1 MNWIQEK
8 NTSKDLGESVK
19 FELYAYGEGL
29 RISID
34 EINWI
39 SPTQVI
45 DKEHKFDITVRKD
58 GKIGQDFWLK
68 EWGYLSFPSSV
79 EVPTPVVPT
88 PDLNNEYKSR
98 FLGYGSYYIPQPLL
112 DEFKP
117 IYCSFIQSDFKD
129 KSLVRC
135 EFPSFGIVYNDSFIE
150 DFDKGKRARP
160 RVELYNENGELELLM
175 DNDDYSTKKGV
186 NDNNH
191 VYYIN
196 IPKGRKRIVI
206 INKENSDFPIL
217 AEVFRQT
224 SESPS
229 VRHEWGN
236 NTILYPNE
244 RKEYFVDFTYQEL
257 GNELFK
263 INCVTRW

>member
-8 NTSKDLGESVK
+8 NTSKDLGDSIK

-39 SPTQVI
+39 NPTQVI
-45 DKEHKFDITVRKD
+45 DKEHKFDVTVRKD
-58 GKIGQDFWLK
+58 GKIGQDFWIK
-68 EWGYLSFPSSV
+68 EWGYLRFPS
-79 EVPTPVVPT
+79 EVPKPEVPA
-88 PDLNNEYKSR
+88 PDINIEYKSQ
-98 FLGYGSYYIPQPLL
+98 FLGYGSWMENQKEVL
-112 DEFKP
+112 ERFKS
-117 IYCSFIQSDFKD
+117 IYCSFIHSDFKD

-135 EFPSFGIVYNDSFIE
+135 EFPAFGIVYNDIFIE

-175 DNDDYSTKKGV
+175 DNDNYSTKKGV

-217 AEVFRQT
+217 AEVYRQGYEHT
-224 SESPS
+224 HAN
-229 VRHEWGN
+229 HEWGD

-244 RKEYFVDFTYQEL
+244 RKEYFVDFTYKGL
-257 GNELFK
+257 ANELFK

>member
-8 NTSKDLGESVK
+8 NTSEDLGDSIK

-39 SPTQVI
+39 NPTQVI

-58 GKIGQDFWLK
+58 GKIGQDFWIK
-68 EWGYLSFPSSV
+68 EWGYLRFPS
-79 EVPTPVVPT
+79 EVPKPEVPNSNI
-88 PDLNNEYKSR
+88 DSEYKSR
-98 FLGYGSYYIPQPLL
+98 FLGSHSYDPQPLL

-129 KSLVRC
+129 KQLIRC
-135 EFPSFGIVYNDSFIE
+135 EFPAFGIVYNDGFID
-150 DFDKGKRARP
+150 DFDKGKRVRP

-175 DNDDYSTKKGV
+175 DNDNYSTKKGV
-186 NDNNH
+186 KDNNH

-196 IPKGRKRIVI
+196 IPQGKKRVVI
-206 INKENSDFPIL
+206 INKENSDFPLLTEI
-217 AEVFRQT
+217 FRQT
-224 SESPS
+224 SEHPT
-229 VRHEWGN
+229 VRHEWGD

-244 RKEYFVDFTYQEL
+244 RKEYFVDFTYQGL
-257 GNELFK
+257 ANELFK